1 MGEILA
7 VQIFSC
13 DDSTYWQTGKLLFS
27 GQCVANGNC
36 ILIVKFS
43 ACGGINGHFAFNGDS
58 GRGLFLS
65 TQNAAAADGRAAGKP
80 IIRSCAALCGDV
92 GGTGFGALDGDFI
105 SSFISGSVIVRFG
118 FCAAA
123 DAGCTNAARCVLDLC
138 VACDGHSAK
147 AAHAAADTGT
157 FLAALCMIDYCVA
170 IRCVAINDH
179 SAFATNEIRSV
190 KRNSAAADACAIGA
204 ALCAL
209 DLCVACDGHI
219 AIAARTAA
227 DAGATVAALGL
238 GDRCIAINGHI
249 AKAARAAA
257 DASTIVAAGR
267 ALDGGASFDNKHLR
281 AAIDTAAD
289 ACAAIAALCFFD
301 RCVILDGYSAGKPP
315 TTAANT
321 GRLFAASNSFNR
333 CIAGNCHIVFTG
345 VTAADAGTSAAAGR
359 FFNNSAA
366 SNGHSCITARTTAA
380 DACAADRIL
389 LPRRVCSA
397 NGIDRSAKGI
407 DRSAGNGN
415 VGITARTATA
425 DTSAIG
431 AARRGNAATGDLNF
445 TCVIEIS
452 AANARAAI
460 IAGSTQGT
468 IAVGIGDRQFSAGF
482 ISLGI
487 SLFVV
492 FQTGMLVAAGQCVVT
507 VQFDVGIAAAG
518 HFHSGPV
525 CRAGVD
531 LHIFQGDIG
540 RLALV
545 CIDGDRVPRACARAR
560 VRVIDGDVVVCVLI
574 RSVETST
581 AVAVIFRTILIEPL
595 GDEIAAFF
603 SVNFNGAVG
612 DIIRTGKSR
621 KGHAG
626 HHGTGES
633 EGCDPLCRNA
643 GRGRCLFLAE
653 KHRNM
658 PQDAHGESAIRDH

>member
-1 MGEILA
+1 MERCI
-7 VQIFSC
+7 
-13 DDSTYWQTGKLLFS
+13 
-27 GQCVANGNC
+27 ANGNC
-36 ILIVKFS
+36 IALGNAS

-58 GRGLFLS
+58 GVGLFLP
-65 TQNAAAADGRAAGKP
+65 TRNAAAADGRAAGKYFQLL
-80 IIRSCAALCGDV
+80 IRIHSFASCAALCGDL
-92 GGTGFGALDGDFI
+92 GGTGFGALDGNLI
-105 SSFISGSVIVRFG
+105 SSFLSGSVIVRFG

-123 DAGCTNAARCVLDLC
+123 DAGCTNAARCALDLC
-138 VACDGHSAK
+138 VACDGHIAK

-157 FLAALCMIDYCVA
+157 FLAALCMIDY
-170 IRCVAINDH
+170 CVAINDH

-219 AIAARTAA
+219 AIAARAA
-227 DAGATVAALGL
+227 TDACAAAVALCALNL
-238 GDRCIAINGHI
+238 CVACDGHI

-267 ALDGGASFDNKHLR
+267 ALDGGASFDKHLR

-301 RCVILDGYSAGKPP
+301 RCVILDGYSAGTPP

-321 GRLFAASNSFNR
+321 GRLFAASSLFNR
-333 CIAGNCHIVFTG
+333 CIAGNCHIAFTG

-359 FFNNSAA
+359 IFNNSAA

-380 DACAADRIL
+380 DACSANSTRL
-389 LPRRVCSA
+389 LPRVRSA
-397 NGIDRSAKGI
+397 NGI

-425 DTSAIG
+425 DTGAIE
-431 AARRGNAATGDLNF
+431 AARRRGNAATGNLDF
-445 TCVIEIS
+445 TGVFEIS
-452 AANARAAI
+452 AANARTAM

-468 IAVGIGDRQFSAGF
+468 IAVGIGDGQFSAGF
-482 ISLGI
+482 ISLSI
-487 SLFVV
+487 RLFIVL
-492 FQTGMLVAAGQCVVT
+492 QTGIPVAAGQCVVA
-507 VQFDVGIAAAG
+507 VQLDVRIAAAG
-518 HFHSGPV
+518 HIHSGLG

-531 LHIFQGDIG
+531 LHIIQGDIG
-540 RLALV
+540 RLVFV
-545 CIDGDRVPRACARAR
+545 CVDGDRIPRACAG
-560 VRVIDGDVVVCVLI
+560 DGNVGVLTILDVSVAVADVFFLFPI
-574 RSVETST
+574 HKPLADALAAFRSVD
-581 AVAVIFRTILIEPL
+581 I
-595 GDEIAAFF
+595 
-603 SVNFNGAVG
+603 NGAA
-612 DIIRTGKSR
+612 DNIIRTGKSR
-621 KGHAG
+621 KSHAG

-653 KHRNM
+653 RHRNM
-658 PQDAHGESAIRDH
+658 PQDAHGESAIRDHREYLLLYT

>member
-1 MGEILA
+1 MGKIHT
-7 VQIFSC
+7 VRIPPF
-13 DDSTYWQTGKLLFS
+13 DDSTYWQTGKLLFLER
-27 GQCVANGNC
+27 CIANGNC
-36 ILIVKFS
+36 ILIGKFS
-43 ACGGINGHFAFNGDS
+43 ACGGSNGHFAFNGDR
-58 GRGLFLS
+58 GRGFFFRILRVVLI
-65 TQNAAAADGRAAGKP
+65 NAAAADGRAAGKP

-123 DAGCTNAARCVLDLC
+123 DAGCTSAARCVLDLC

-170 IRCVAINDH
+170 INDH

-190 KRNSAAADACAIGA
+190 KRRNSAAADACAIGA

-219 AIAARTAA
+219 AIAARAA
-227 DAGATVAALGL
+227 TDACAAAVALCALDL
-238 GDRCIAINGHI
+238 CVAFDVHSAF
-249 AKAARAAA
+249 AARAAA

-267 ALDGGASFDNKHLR
+267 ALDGGASFDKHLR

-289 ACAAIAALCFFD
+289 ACAAVAALCFFD
-301 RCVILDGYSAGKPP
+301 RCVILDGYSAGTRP

-333 CIAGNCHIVFTG
+333 CVAGNCHIAFTG

-359 FFNNSAA
+359 LFNNSAA

-468 IAVGIGDRQFSAGF
+468 IAVGIGDGQFSAGF
-482 ISLGI
+482 IGI
-487 SLFVV
+487 RLFVV
-492 FQTGMLVAAGQCVVT
+492 LQTSILVAAGQCVVA
-507 VQFDVGIAAAG
+507 VQLNVGIAAAG
-518 HFHSGPV
+518 HIHSGLA

-531 LHIFQGDIG
+531 LHILQGDIG
-540 RLALV
+540 RLVFV
-545 CIDGDRVPRACARAR
+545 CIDGDRVPRACAG
-560 VRVIDGDVVVCVLI
+560 DGDVGVLTI
-574 RSVETST
+574 FDVSV

-603 SVNFNGAVG
+603 SVNFNGTVD

-633 EGCDPLCRNA
+633 ESCDPLCGNA

-653 KHRNM
+653 RHRNM